1 MHRTQGHEPGP
12 IPKAIYI
19 VRRRMGLT
27 QAQFA
32 RQLLVDRNSVS
43 RYELGSFA
51 PRRHVLLMLMTLAQ
65 GQAEERVFAS
75 ALADAG
81 FDSNFLASLP
91 RSASIGPS
99 GEGVNV

>member
-1 MHRTQGHEPGP
+1 
-12 IPKAIYI
+12 
-19 VRRRMGLT
+19 MGLT

-32 RQLLVDRNSVS
+32 QRLLVERNSVS

-51 PRRHVLLMLMTLAQ
+51 PRHHVLLMLMTLAQ
-65 GQAEERVFAS
+65 GQAEERIFAS

-91 RSASIGPS
+91 KSASIGPA
-99 GEGVNV
+99 EKGVNV